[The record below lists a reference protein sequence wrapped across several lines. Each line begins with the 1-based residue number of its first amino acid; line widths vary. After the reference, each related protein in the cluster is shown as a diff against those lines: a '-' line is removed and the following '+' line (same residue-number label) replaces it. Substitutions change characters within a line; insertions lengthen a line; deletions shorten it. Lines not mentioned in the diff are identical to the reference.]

1 MSIQQTVNQGLMVAA
16 ALGTQNPMV
25 QEKMT
30 EKKYKIL
37 GKAADKLS
45 VKVTNM
51 RDEDVKPEDYE
62 KIAHYLDRQNALI
75 PSEDLVGDAELW
87 REHADNARLK
97 RIEAHNKDKQEEA
110 LKYVVSQK
118 DAILMQRERIKE
130 MMENE

>member
-1 MSIQQTVNQGLMVAA
+1 
-16 ALGTQNPMV
+16 MV

-51 RDEDVKPEDYE
+51 REEDVKPEDYD

-75 PSEDLVGDAELW
+75 PSEDLVGDAETW
-87 REHADNARLK
+87 RELANDARLR
-97 RIEAHNKDKQEEA
+97 RIEARNKNKQEEA
-110 LKYVVSQK
+110 LNYVEDQK
-118 DAILMQRERIKE
+118 EAAILQKQRIEETMKV
-130 MMENE
+130 